1 MSNAA
6 IFVQP
11 RQPRVVLPLGRI
23 VATRGALDTAGTPR
37 IAQCMALHATGDWG
51 CVCDADKRANDTAVK
66 QGDRILSAYPID
78 PCRPSRGHGENTLWI
93 ITEWDRSVTTALLPE
108 EY

>member
-6 IFVQP
+6 TVVEPDQP
-11 RQPRVVLPLGRI
+11 KVMLPLGRI
-23 VATRGALDTAGTPR
+23 VATRGALEAVEPLR
-37 IAQCMALHATGDWG
+37 IAQCIARHAAGDWG
-51 CVCDADKRANDTAVK
+51 CVCEADRQANDAAVK
-66 QGDRILSAYPID
+66 EGDRILSAYPID
-78 PCRPSRGHGENTLWI
+78 PSRPSRGHGENTLWI